1 MEYKT
6 GKENPLKRIYEN
18 NQRIEKLKD
27 EIKEIEAESQ
37 KCLDYAMV
45 KKIVNAD
52 NFVLRTSVS
61 PRREPISSKVIETL
75 GKEKALEIAKFNIKD
90 LEKVIGKDEI
100 DGVCKVNESIKR
112 VVEMGEE

>member
-1 MEYKT
+1 MT
-6 GKENPLKRIYEN
+6 INPLKRIYEN
-18 NQRIEKLKD
+18 SQRIAELK
-27 EIKEIEAESQ
+27 EQIKEIEAESQ

-45 KKIVNAD
+45 KKIEASG
-52 NFVLRTSVS
+52 NFVLKTSVS
-61 PRREPISSKVIETL
+61 TRREPISAKVIETL

-112 VVEMGEE
+112 VVEMVEE